1 MRALQDVLLPETDQ
15 AVRDIESHLEELERD
30 EALWC
35 GTVAAACK
43 RSKLSPP
50 RTPRKSKIR
59 SLTTKDTKD
68 TKEIHEKDQSR
79 VTSHQSRH
87 FEPPRRQDA
96 KEGLEHNKMAEPRRT
111 PRTQRKNNLNA
122 ES

>member
-1 MRALQDVLLPETDQ
+1 LQDVLLPETDQ

-59 SLTTKDTKD
+59 S
-68 TKEIHEKDQSR
+68 
-79 VTSHQSRH
+79 
-87 FEPPRRQDA
+87 
-96 KEGLEHNKMAEPRRT
+96 
-111 PRTQRKNNLNA
+111 
-122 ES
+122 